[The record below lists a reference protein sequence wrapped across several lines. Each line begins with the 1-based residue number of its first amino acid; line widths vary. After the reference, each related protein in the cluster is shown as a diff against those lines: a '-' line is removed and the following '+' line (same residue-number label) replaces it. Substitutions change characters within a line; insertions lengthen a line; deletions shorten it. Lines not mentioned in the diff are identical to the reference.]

1 MNRLLSKSHSL
12 ITTSERTAKAVA
24 KSRLVLKERNPR
36 KGTKTFGAMIEEGEP
51 VKMGQLIWNQAQNQN
66 GPWSCLP
73 GANAEPIFEMG
84 WNEFTNK
91 KGIYA
96 LCDGTVRY
104 TKEMF
109 IPAKNTRLAGEITKM
124 PAGSFIYKLHCHVVP
139 KPINNN
145 FKLVDL
151 S

>member
-1 MNRLLSKSHSL
+1 MGTHPIFESDFDCLTEMNRLLSKSRSL

-51 VKMGQLIWNQAQNQN
+51 VKMGQLIWNK
-66 GPWSCLP
+66 
-73 GANAEPIFEMG
+73 
-84 WNEFTNK
+84 FTNK

-104 TKEMF
+104 TKEIF
-109 IPAKNTRLAGEITKM
+109 IPAKNTRLADEITKM

-139 KPINNN
+139 KPIDNN